1 MPETI
6 SEVAKLRQQIE
17 QEIESMQRGFTG
29 YAAGVARHDF
39 IKAKMERIGGH
50 QDKLAENIGEEQAMI
65 AVCQIYIKV
74 TEEGKTEINNPLRHA
89 LSDQQLRP

>member
-1 MPETI
+1 MPEI
-6 SEVAKLRQQIE
+6 VSDVARLRQQIE
-17 QEIESMQRGFTG
+17 QEVEAMQRGFMG

-50 QDKLAENIGEEQAMI
+50 QDKLAENIGVEQAAI

-74 TEEGKTEINNPLRHA
+74 MEV
-89 LSDQQLRP
+89 SQ